1 MKRPEIVWIWRTL
14 ARTPPAYCYHNFC
27 ANFGKSASCSANTL
41 LHVYSLP
48 QDGTPQPKFFKKEEK
63 RVTIRLMGNQLVV
76 VVDGKV
82 QDSAAVGT
90 HNPVR
95 CTRRQTSRIEFVE
108 LAGCCKQCVARPFL
122 QRVCLV
128 NKRPHDVYPLQ
139 SVSYIVLTTTPYIVL
154 VSRLK
159 FPSFPTT
166 EILSRTLDGPT
177 FKTNQTISG
186 RNFFLCVG
194 IYIKAALG
202 EWIRRECIK
211 EQLGAPTKRN
221 IE

>member
-1 MKRPEIVWIWRTL
+1 
-14 ARTPPAYCYHNFC
+14 
-27 ANFGKSASCSANTL
+27 
-41 LHVYSLP
+41 
-48 QDGTPQPKFFKKEEK
+48 
-63 RVTIRLMGNQLVV
+63 MGNQLVV